1 MKKVALIIFLGF
13 IVLLSGCTK
22 TNQQTTQQKQG
33 VDNITKQEQKTI
45 TTSDEFSDW
54 KTYQD
59 KQYGYQFKFPN
70 HWNLAGVH
78 GDNTPGSYNVTI
90 REGDGISK
98 DNIQI
103 VKATYGGTNADGSI
117 NDRDSHLKRL
127 NSEKYTKFPIAK
139 GQGYYYVNTESKA
152 GPTPSLY
159 LVNDENTFLMS
170 FNIWNSSL
178 ADAEKLLKQIAS
190 SFKF

>member
-1 MKKVALIIFLGF
+1 
-13 IVLLSGCTK
+13 
-22 TNQQTTQQKQG
+22 
-33 VDNITKQEQKTI
+33 
-45 TTSDEFSDW
+45 
-54 KTYQD
+54 
-59 KQYGYQFKFPN
+59 
-70 HWNLAGVH
+70 
-78 GDNTPGSYNVTI
+78 
-90 REGDGISK
+90 
-98 DNIQI
+98 
-103 VKATYGGTNADGSI
+103 ADGSI